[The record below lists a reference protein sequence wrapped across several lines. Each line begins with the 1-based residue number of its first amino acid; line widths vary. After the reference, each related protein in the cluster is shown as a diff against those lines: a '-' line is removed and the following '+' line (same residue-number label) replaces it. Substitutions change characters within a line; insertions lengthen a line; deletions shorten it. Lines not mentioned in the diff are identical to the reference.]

1 MKKGTFKFVLC
12 GFDENAG
19 MVGGFMVYFQNIRA
33 LDSILCIDTENFYS
47 PQTNACVALKRKC
60 IKVGFLASNNHFSS
74 RIDKKEVQGTR

>member
-12 GFDENAG
+12 GFDENAA

-47 PQTNACVALKRKC
+47 PQTNAAMHKSNMHQIGAGGINSEGKQGKRK
-60 IKVGFLASNNHFSS
+60 KSGLVSA
-74 RIDKKEVQGTR
+74 